1 MKRSNGHGV
10 RRLPLGLALA
20 AAALSALLYAPA
32 GVASSI
38 VLLKDGNV
46 WLAKPDGSGLHQ
58 VTLDGSP
65 GSPYRSPTQADDG
78 TIVAQRGTQGDARL
92 HRMKQNGALLNAPI
106 GTAAPGTGP
115 LDPTVSPDGTKVT
128 FWFITVVT
136 PCWWCYG
143 LRYAQLYTYSDR
155 FTDPSV
161 FGRQDSRRQ
170 PSWMGNGKT
179 LGFYGVKASYQDVGA
194 GQNSY
199 TDWFSEAD
207 YVDDPAQWLNLYQG
221 EVSRDG
227 QKLAVARRN
236 DDNGGT
242 ILLYRTNGGPP
253 AKPTPLCELSGPVGT
268 FSHPTWSP
276 DGTKLAWAEGN
287 GIWSAT
293 VPPLLDETAC
303 AGISPNL
310 LIPGGSAPDWGPAEV
325 APPRQPQPQP
335 QPQPLPVPQPGP
347 GPGPQ
352 PQPKPKPKPKLQP
365 AQRLC
370 VVPKVVGL
378 RLAVART
385 KIRKA
390 NCSVGRTRRAKSNR
404 IGRVIV
410 QSPRPGA
417 RRPRGAGVKLVV
429 GRR

>member
-1 MKRSNGHGV
+1 MKRSNRRGV
-10 RRLPLGLALA
+10 RRLALGLALA
-20 AAALSALLYAPA
+20 AAALVALLCAPA

-38 VLLKDGNV
+38 VFVKDGNV
-46 WLAKPDGSGLHQ
+46 WLAKPDGSGLYQ
-58 VTLDGSP
+58 VTLDGTP

-92 HRMKQNGALLNAPI
+92 HRMKQNGELLNAPI

-115 LDPTVSPDGTKVT
+115 LNPKVSPDGTKVT

-170 PSWMGNGKT
+170 PSWMGNGRT
-179 LGFYGVKASYQDVGA
+179 LGFYGVKASYQDVG
-194 GQNSY
+194 GGENSY
-199 TDWFSEAD
+199 VDWFSEAD
-207 YVDDPAQWLNLYQG
+207 YFSNPAHWLNLHDG

-227 QKLAVARRN
+227 QKLAVVRKN

-242 ILLYRTNGGPP
+242 IFLYRTNGGPP
-253 AKPTPLCELSGPVGT
+253 AKPTPVCELSQPVGT
-268 FSHPTWSP
+268 FSHATWSP

-287 GIWSAT
+287 GIWAAT
-293 VPPLLDETAC
+293 VPPLVDSNAC
-303 AGISPNL
+303 AGISANL
-310 LIPGGSAPDWGPAEV
+310 LIPGVSEPDWGPADV
-325 APPRQPQPQP
+325 APPARPQPQPQP
-335 QPQPLPVPQPGP
+335 QPQPLPLPVTQ
-347 GPGPQ
+347 
-352 PQPKPKPKPKLQP
+352 PKPKPKLQP
-365 AQRLC
+365 AQRSC
-370 VVPKVVGL
+370 VVPRVVGL
-378 RLAVART
+378 RLSVAKAR
-385 KIRKA
+385 IRKA
-390 NCSVGRTRRAKSNR
+390 NCSVGQTRRAKSKK

-417 RRPRGAGVKLVV
+417 RRARGARVKLVV